1 MSDTKTKI
9 VYTMFKTAAIIG
21 ITKLIAMASMLS
33 FVAKVASFDYK
44 KEES

>member
-1 MSDTKTKI
+1 MKNAKTKI
-9 VYTMFKTAAIIG
+9 VFSMFGTAAIIG

>member
-9 VYTMFKTAAIIG
+9 VYKMFKTAAIIG

-33 FVAKVASFDYK
+33 FVASLTTYNQNKV
-44 KEES
+44 ES